1 MEGVNRRVR
10 TVAFS
15 LRGKF
20 ENQEAGN
27 QAAENRDHEENPA
40 VIHGQVVD
48 HPVADR
54 QNRFS
59 AFAGRMVAGYFVE
72 EQMFNAVGG
81 EIEEDCCTAGNQ
93 ADQDTQD
100 DRARQD
106 AQVEFFQ
113 VVDEVIEIGH
123 G

>member
-1 MEGVNRRVR
+1 MLATRASGRSSGRRIW
-10 TVAFS
+10 TTTS
-15 LRGKF
+15 RGRLARVHR
-20 ENQEAGN
+20 QT
-27 QAAENRDHEENPA
+27 
-40 VIHGQVVD
+40 VD

-59 AFAGRMVAGYFVE
+59 AFAGRVVAGYFVE

-106 AQVEFFQ
+106 APVRFFQ